1 MHKRPGAQYGVGV
14 HCMLMGSRRASRVG
28 EVCHEEDEGEGMAP
42 VFVRTL
48 GFILKCEG
56 KSR

>member
-1 MHKRPGAQYGVGV
+1 MVLGCTACSWGN
-14 HCMLMGSRRASRVG
+14 RRASRVG
-28 EVCHEEDEGEGMAP
+28 EVCDGEDQAGGMAP

-56 KSR
+56 KSH

>member
-1 MHKRPGAQYGVGV
+1 MVLGCTA
-14 HCMLMGSRRASRVG
+14 CSWGSRRASRVG
-28 EVCHEEDEGEGMAP
+28 EECHEEDEGEGMAP